1 MEPVRVD
8 PVPVRRSYRG
18 GAALAAFH
26 GRDAPDGDRPE
37 EWLGSTTA
45 SSKPERDG
53 VGAGLCRLPDGRLLA
68 DAIAADPEPWLGA
81 AHVERF
87 GPDPRVLVKLL
98 DAGERL
104 TVQAHPGDDLA
115 RAALGAAFGKSEAW
129 LVLGTREPG
138 PLVHVGFREDRSRAD
153 LLELVRRQDVPALL
167 AALNAVPAR
176 AGDVHHVPA
185 GVVHAVGAG
194 VLLLE
199 LEEPSDLTFHLEWR
213 GRVDERRAHLG
224 LGWERTV
231 AALEVAARDPAPGLP
246 PAARRSFWVDTVP
259 DAPGRFAALLV
270 TAGEGAVNGQ
280 PARRGDVFLLPAA
293 LRELRVD
300 GGLRVARCLGP
311 DPAA

>member
-1 MEPVRVD
+1 MEPVRVE

-26 GRDAPDGDRPE
+26 GRRAPDGERPE

-53 VGAGLCRLPDGRLLA
+53 AGAGLCRLPDGRLLA
-68 DAIAADPEPWLGA
+68 DAIAVDPEPWLGA

-104 TVQAHPGDDLA
+104 TVQAHPGDELA
-115 RAALGAAFGKSEAW
+115 RSALGAPFGKSEAW
-129 LVLGTREPG
+129 LVLATRAPG
-138 PLVHVGFREDRSRAD
+138 ALLHVGFRERQPAAAVLD
-153 LLELVRRQDVPALL
+153 LVRRQDVAGLL

-185 GVVHAVGAG
+185 GVVHAIGAG

-199 LEEPSDLTFHLEWR
+199 LEEPSDLTFHLEWQ

-231 AALEVAARDPAPGLP
+231 AALDLAAHVPRPGLR
-246 PAARRSFWVDTVP
+246 PAARRGFWVDADP
-259 DAPGRFAALLV
+259 RAPGRFAVLLV

-293 LRELRVD
+293 LRELRLG

-311 DPAA
+311 DPSA